1 MEQIN
6 NKTRN
11 ANINKNKQNKTNKEG
26 EIPQW
31 NKYNLKQ

>member
-1 MEQIN
+1 MEQLNI
-6 NKTRN
+6 KPIHTQIQ
-11 ANINKNKQNKTNKEG
+11 INKQHTTNKEG